1 MSAARLAYRKR
12 RFASSL
18 SGWVFGLASTVLLV
32 GLWGRAIVVDTQELA
47 ESLTPLAS
55 SELVAERFSS
65 WLETELIDTGLD
77 RPTAS
82 VAADEVLAH
91 PSVGPVLV
99 DLVAEGVEAAAS
111 ADPSGSSVDVARIL
125 APSVGVITAGLND
138 AGVAVSVEQVES
150 AVATLDPLVIRD
162 PSDRPLVGVSSPLAT
177 TLGTAALLAVMV
189 MLVTGWVYVA
199 VSRDRVRAVRNLF
212 NRFALGALSF
222 AVLLR
227 IGAWIVDPQG
237 GRAPVGESLARVADS
252 KWLVPLTLG
261 LGSLAAAAVA
271 WLFRK
276 KVRPEAVFRS
286 GPERPIR
293 QEA

>member
-1 MSAARLAYRKR
+1 MSAARVAYRKR
-12 RFASSL
+12 RFAISL

-32 GLWGRAIVVDTQELA
+32 GLWGRAIVVDTQQLA

-55 SELVAERFSS
+55 SELVAERFST
-65 WLETELIDTGLD
+65 WLETELVDSGID
-77 RPTAS
+77 RPAAS

-91 PSVGPVLV
+91 PAVGPVLV
-99 DLVAEGVEAAAS
+99 DLVAEAVEAAAS
-111 ADPSGSSVDVARIL
+111 ADPSGASVDVARIL
-125 APSVGVITAGLND
+125 APSVGVVTAGLND
-138 AGVAVSVEQVES
+138 AGVPVSVEQVEI

-162 PSDRPLVGVSSPLAT
+162 PADRPLVGVSSPLAS

-189 MLVTGWVYVA
+189 MLITGWIYVA
-199 VSRDRVRAVRNLF
+199 VSRDRVRAVRNLL

-252 KWLVPLTLG
+252 KWVVPLTLG
-261 LGSLAAAAVA
+261 LGSLAAAAIA

-276 KVRPEAVFRS
+276 RIRPEAEFRS
-286 GPERPIR
+286 RREQPIR

>member
-1 MSAARLAYRKR
+1 VSAARVTYRKR
-12 RFASSL
+12 RFATGL
-18 SGWVFGLASTVLLV
+18 SGWAFGLASTVLLV
-32 GLWGRAIVVDTQELA
+32 GLWGRAIVVDTQQLA

-55 SELVAERFSS
+55 SELVAERFSD
-65 WLETELIDTGLD
+65 WLETELVDTGID

-91 PSVGPVLV
+91 PAVGPVLV
-99 DLVAEGVEAAAS
+99 DLVEEGVQAAAS

-138 AGVAVSVEQVES
+138 AGVPVSVEQVES

-162 PSDRPLVGVSSPLAT
+162 SADRPLVGVSSPLAS

-189 MLVTGWVYVA
+189 MVVAGWIYVA
-199 VSRDRVRAVRNLF
+199 VSRDRVRAVRNLL

-261 LGSLAAAAVA
+261 LGSLAAAAIA

-276 KVRPEAVFRS
+276 RVRPEAMFRS
-286 GPERPIR
+286 GRERSIR